1 MTTYNR
7 ISVTEGS
14 ITEPVTAAEAKTW
27 LRVDYSD
34 DDTLITGMIKSAR
47 QSIEQ
52 FTNLA
57 LVDKSVLMDVTTT
70 CETDNIRL
78 PYVDSIES
86 VTIEDIDEEAAVDTE
101 DYKIRGTG
109 IKVTYGGYF
118 SIEYDIEASP
128 VPEAL
133 KEAIKMEVAERYAN
147 RGENNGT
154 EGLSKSAQ
162 SKAQSFVQI
171 WL

>member
-7 ISVTEGS
+7 IEITEGE
-14 ITEPVTAAEAKTW
+14 TEEPVTVEEAKAW
-27 LRVDYSD
+27 MRVDYD
-34 DDTLITGMIKSAR
+34 DDNDLIEGMIKSAR

-52 FTNLA
+52 FINLA
-57 LVDKSVLMDVTTT
+57 LVDKTVLIDVTTT

-78 PYVDSIES
+78 PFIDTIEEID
-86 VTIEDIDEEAAVDTE
+86 IEDIDGEDDVDVE
-101 DYKIRGTG
+101 NYKIRGAG
-109 IKVTYGGYF
+109 VKVNYGGYF
-118 SIEYDIEASP
+118 SISYDIEP
-128 VPEAL
+128 GEVPEGL

-162 SKAQSFVQI
+162 SKAAPFAQI
-171 WL
+171 WI

>member
-7 ISVTEGS
+7 IQITEGEA
-14 ITEPVTAAEAKTW
+14 TEPVIVDEAKDW
-27 LRVDYSD
+27 MRVDYD
-34 DDTLITGMIKSAR
+34 DDDELIEGMIKSAR

-57 LVDKSVLMDVTTT
+57 LVDKSVIIDVTTT

-78 PYVDSIES
+78 PLIENIEEVS
-86 VTIEDIDEEAAVDTE
+86 IEDINDEEDVDVE
-101 DYKIRGTG
+101 NYKVRGAG
-109 IKVTYGGYF
+109 VKVNYAGYF
-118 SIEYDIEASP
+118 SISYDVEAGDT
-128 VPEAL
+128 PEAL

-154 EGLSKSAQ
+154 DGLSKSAQ
-162 SKAQSFVQI
+162 SKAQPFVQI

>member
-7 ISVTEGS
+7 IQVTEGS

-27 LRVDYSD
+27 MRVDYSD

-57 LVDKSVLMDVTTT
+57 FVDKSVVMDVLTTSGN
-70 CETDNIRL
+70 DLIRL
-78 PYVDSIES
+78 YGVDGAES
-86 VTIEDIDEEAAVDTE
+86 LEVTDIDSEEVIDSE
-101 DYKIRGTG
+101 DYKIRGASVK
-109 IKVTYGGYF
+109 ISRSGYF
-118 SIEYDIEASP
+118 SIAYDIDASP

-147 RGENNGT
+147 RGENNST

-162 SKAQSFVQI
+162 SKAQSFVQV